1 MDLTDLL
8 GELQPDPWPVSAD
21 KRPLRSSGTAL
32 SIAVNLLE
40 VSNNFNN
47 TNLFSYFSYALRD
60 LVPLEQ
66 FKKYEKRPFR
76 SVTFSKVVGFRV
88 QLY

>member
-47 TNLFSYFSYALRD
+47 TNLFSYFSYEMRCVIWYHLNNLKNMKSTHLGVLL
-60 LVPLEQ
+60 LVKL
-66 FKKYEKRPFR
+66 
-76 SVTFSKVVGFRV
+76 
-88 QLY
+88 